1 MAGGRNGPGPY
12 MRALLLAWGLL
23 RADGFA
29 IKSTIWKMAKQH
41 DNTRKIALQAPS
53 APIFGQFIAS
63 RQPNTDD
70 FPAAWAASAEA
81 EGLRVAGVLNLR
93 NTTKQYPP
101 HVSKHINA
109 AGWATLHEPLAPGEA
124 LTARQFARCARFAD
138 ECRARGGVVV
148 VHCTNGVH
156 RTGAFCVR

>member
-41 DNTRKIALQAPS
+41 DNTRKVALQAPS
-53 APIFGQFIAS
+53 VPIFGQFIAS

-70 FPAAWAASAEA
+70 FPS
-81 EGLRVAGVLNLR
+81 GNFLGRSF
-93 NTTKQYPP
+93 YSPP
-101 HVSKHINA
+101 
-109 AGWATLHEPLAPGEA
+109 
-124 LTARQFARCARFAD
+124 FAHPRP
-138 ECRARGGVVV
+138 
-148 VHCTNGVH
+148 
-156 RTGAFCVR
+156 

>member
-41 DNTRKIALQAPS
+41 DNTRKVALQAPS
-53 APIFGQFIAS
+53 VPIFGQFIAS

-70 FPAAWAASAEA
+70 FPLAWAASAE
-81 EGLRVAGVLNLR
+81 R
-93 NTTKQYPP
+93 
-101 HVSKHINA
+101 
-109 AGWATLHEPLAPGEA
+109 
-124 LTARQFARCARFAD
+124 
-138 ECRARGGVVV
+138 
-148 VHCTNGVH
+148 
-156 RTGAFCVR
+156 